1 MAVFAVIL
9 TIIPTIVFL
18 RPSESTSKP
27 AFSEKEKIRRFS
39 SMKKLNDVALKLLAK
54 AAYANAEKE
63 ANSAC
68 LFIGYQPKMPQKV
81 KELKERK

>member
-1 MAVFAVIL
+1 MKSLTSCKKIVLGAKKVKFYKMLVDRKRKNKEVF
-9 TIIPTIVFL
+9 
-18 RPSESTSKP
+18 KH
-27 AFSEKEKIRRFS
+27 
-39 SMKKLNDVALKLLAK
+39 KKLNDVALKLLAK

>member
-1 MAVFAVIL
+1 M
-9 TIIPTIVFL
+9 L
-18 RPSESTSKP
+18 RRATALKRICDRQRVQN
-27 AFSEKEKIRRFS
+27 A
-39 SMKKLNDVALKLLAK
+39 LNDVALKLLAK

>member
-1 MAVFAVIL
+1 MLVD
-9 TIIPTIVFL
+9 
-18 RPSESTSKP
+18 RKRKN
-27 AFSEKEKIRRFS
+27 KE
-39 SMKKLNDVALKLLAK
+39 VALKLLAK

>member
-1 MAVFAVIL
+1 MKSL
-9 TIIPTIVFL
+9 TSCKKIVLGAKKVKFYKML
-18 RPSESTSKP
+18 VDRKRKN
-27 AFSEKEKIRRFS
+27 KE
-39 SMKKLNDVALKLLAK
+39 VALKLLAK

>member
-1 MAVFAVIL
+1 MTL
-9 TIIPTIVFL
+9 
-18 RPSESTSKP
+18 P
-27 AFSEKEKIRRFS
+27 APLSPKQIQKMYNMEKHNGDKFRKEMRKRQG
-39 SMKKLNDVALKLLAK
+39 MKKQHDVALKLLAK